1 MASMKPPAKIYD
13 AVVTL
18 GEKKASNSVGD
29 IFKLGIISGAQIG
42 LGAFLAV
49 SVGGA
54 CPGLAST
61 NPGLQKIIMGAFGLP
76 MGLLMTLVTGAEL
89 ATGNFMLVAAAFR
102 EGVAS
107 ARDLWKS
114 WTVSFAGN
122 FVGSLI
128 VAYLAFYSNTLNSP
142 TATAIAVAKTSQT
155 FVTTFVRGIIC
166 SYLVA
171 IAVYMAAG
179 AESLEGKLAA
189 IFFPISG
196 FVAMGMDHC
205 IANMFLIPLG
215 MLRGA
220 EITVVDFLLT
230 NLLPVTLGNIVGCAF
245 CVSYGFGSAFGKKK
259 KCA

>member
-1 MASMKPPAKIYD
+1 M
-13 AVVTL
+13 
-18 GEKKASNSVGD
+18 
-29 IFKLGIISGAQIG
+29 
-42 LGAFLAV
+42 
-49 SVGGA
+49 
-54 CPGLAST
+54 
-61 NPGLQKIIMGAFGLP
+61 
-76 MGLLMTLVTGAEL
+76 
-89 ATGNFMLVAAAFR
+89 
-102 EGVAS
+102 
-107 ARDLWKS
+107 
-114 WTVSFAGN
+114 SFAGN

-128 VAYLAFYSNTLNSP
+128 VVYLAFYSNTLNSP

-179 AESLEGKLAA
+179 TDSLEGKLAA

-220 EITVVDFLLT
+220 EITVVDFLLK
-230 NLLPVTLGNIVGCAF
+230 
-245 CVSYGFGSAFGKKK
+245 VSMKK
-259 KCA
+259 